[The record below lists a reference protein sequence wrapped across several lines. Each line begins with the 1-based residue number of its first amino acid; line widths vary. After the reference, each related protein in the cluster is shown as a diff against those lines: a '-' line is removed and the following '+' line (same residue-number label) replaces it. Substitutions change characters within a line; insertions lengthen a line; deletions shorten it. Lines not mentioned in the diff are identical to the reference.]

1 MSDSRE
7 MIEIKI
13 ELFNCGYRFAYGDSL
28 TVDHLQHAINNL
40 ERLRDRLDVEL
51 RKEQV

>member
-13 ELFNCGYRFAYGDSL
+13 ELFNAGYRFAYGDHL
-28 TVDHLQHAINNL
+28 TVEHLNTAIAKL
-40 ERLRDRLDVEL
+40 EYLRRRLDVEI